1 MHFGSRQRVQHHGAH
16 YTIVPTL
23 APSASTV
30 CSSGHDFLCYNIGME
45 RNISDL
51 LVRSMDGGARL
62 ELLHL
67 LAQQSAMLRMP
78 LYLVGGVV
86 RDILLGRAVHDFDL
100 VVEGS
105 SAEFAEY
112 IVRKFGGKILIHA
125 KFLTATWV
133 LNESTFERVKIS
145 PLQFPNIPLSFDF
158 ASARTETY
166 AQPGA
171 LPTVKRSLI
180 DADLYRRDFTINA
193 MALRL
198 DGEHFGELFDP
209 LNGRKDLDNKLV
221 RVLHAQ
227 SFVDDPT
234 RIFRAV
240 RYAVRYGFEIAPET
254 LSLVNDAARGV
265 LAGLSG
271 ERLRHEFDLMFEE
284 GNCDDML
291 MRLGELD
298 LLNTV
303 HPSLLNAKS
312 QQLTALIDH
321 PEPEFGEFS
330 IPDILSFKQTLG
342 WILYLLNISEN
353 DVDYIAQRLAFPT
366 LLTKAVRG
374 ASFLNNDLAAFKNW
388 KPSQWTFYLDEVPTL
403 AVYAVYL
410 VKQESVLRDYLV
422 EWRNI
427 KPYTTGYALQQSG
440 LEPGPK
446 FKVILTRLRT
456 AWLDGEVQTEAEE
469 KKLLEELIK

>member
-1 MHFGSRQRVQHHGAH
+1 
-16 YTIVPTL
+16 
-23 APSASTV
+23 
-30 CSSGHDFLCYNIGME
+30 ME

-133 LNESTFERVKIS
+133 LNESSFERVKIS
-145 PLQFPNIPLSFDF
+145 PLQFPNTLLSFDF

-198 DGEHFGELFDP
+198 MV
-209 LNGRKDLDNKLV
+209 N
-221 RVLHAQ
+221 
-227 SFVDDPT
+227 
-234 RIFRAV
+234 
-240 RYAVRYGFEIAPET
+240 T
-254 LSLVNDAARGV
+254 L
-265 LAGLSG
+265 
-271 ERLRHEFDLMFEE
+271 
-284 GNCDDML
+284 GNC
-291 MRLGELD
+291 
-298 LLNTV
+298 
-303 HPSLLNAKS
+303 S
-312 QQLTALIDH
+312 
-321 PEPEFGEFS
+321 
-330 IPDILSFKQTLG
+330 
-342 WILYLLNISEN
+342 
-353 DVDYIAQRLAFPT
+353 
-366 LLTKAVRG
+366 
-374 ASFLNNDLAAFKNW
+374 
-388 KPSQWTFYLDEVPTL
+388 
-403 AVYAVYL
+403 
-410 VKQESVLRDYLV
+410 
-422 EWRNI
+422 
-427 KPYTTGYALQQSG
+427 
-440 LEPGPK
+440 
-446 FKVILTRLRT
+446 TR
-456 AWLDGEVQTEAEE
+456 
-469 KKLLEELIK
+469 